1 MLLEE
6 LAPHILRKCLSY
18 ADTRHKLVVS
28 HTCRQLRSLC
38 TNSPSLWCEID
49 ADGANLHDEQ
59 LIELLNTVD
68 CSQLSAIDLSVPSIR
83 TDWTCRAARESRMQ
97 WLRADARRN
106 TGYVDPPPIP
116 PVTAEGLKAAA
127 AAEAPESRTTDI
139 MVATVAEKCP
149 HLLRINLNGRAFLAA
164 EAFAMLGRCSEL
176 SSIVYRGHSV
186 PARSFAQF
194 PALQEMRIFS
204 AEHRICDA
212 DIVAIAAS
220 CPLLARVAISE
231 GGPYFLGSRRRITD
245 ISIAALARTNLLE
258 IEFSSCQP
266 TITDAALLSLAAAC
280 PNIRTAVFKLQEGWV
295 SGCSNFSEFG
305 IIALADGCRQ
315 LEKVSFTFM
324 SDAAML
330 DLVTKCAG
338 LVDIDVSNCRA
349 GITDASLVAVAENLP
364 HLRNF
369 NIHGLYALSAPAIE
383 RLKAELPKCT
393 VTDGYGPRN

>member
-1 MLLEE
+1 MFLE

-18 ADTRHKLVVS
+18 ADIRQKLVVS

-68 CSQLSAIDLSVPSIR
+68 CSQLSAIDLSVPYIR
-83 TDWTCRAARESRMQ
+83 TDWTRRAASKSRRQ
-97 WLRADARRN
+97 LASAVAAASAR
-106 TGYVDPPPIP
+106 VDPPPIP

-149 HLLRINLNGRAFLAA
+149 HLRRIILNGRAFLAA
-164 EAFAMLGRCSEL
+164 EAFAMLGRCNEL

-194 PALQEMRIFS
+194 PALQEMCIFS
-204 AEHRICDA
+204 SEHRICDA

-220 CPLLARVAISE
+220 CPLLARVAINE
-231 GGPYFLGSRRRITD
+231 GNADFLGSRRITD
-245 ISIAALARTNLLE
+245 ISIAALARTNLRE
-258 IEFSSCQP
+258 IEISSCQP

-280 PNIRTAVFKLQEGWV
+280 PNLCTAVFRLLNDAMP
-295 SGCSNFSEFG
+295 GCSNFSEFG
-305 IIALADGCRQ
+305 IIALADACRQ
-315 LEKVSFTFM
+315 LEKVGFTFM

-338 LVDIDVSNCRA
+338 LVDIDVSYCQQRPQA

-364 HLRNF
+364 HLRHF
-369 NIHGLYALSAPAIE
+369 NIRGLYALSAPAIE

-393 VTDGYGPRN
+393 VTEGYG

>member
-1 MLLEE
+1 MFLE

-18 ADTRHKLVVS
+18 ADTRQKLVVS

-68 CSQLSAIDLSVPSIR
+68 CSQLSAIDLSVPYIR
-83 TDWTCRAARESRMQ
+83 TDWTRRAASKSRRQ
-97 WLRADARRN
+97 LASAVAAASAR
-106 TGYVDPPPIP
+106 VDPPLIP

-149 HLLRINLNGRAFLAA
+149 HLRRIILNGRAFLAA
-164 EAFAMLGRCSEL
+164 EAFAMLGRCNEL

-194 PALQEMRIFS
+194 PALQEMCIS
-204 AEHRICDA
+204 SSEHRICDA

-220 CPLLARVAISE
+220 CPLLARVAINE
-231 GGPYFLGSRRRITD
+231 GNADFLGSRRITD

-258 IEFSSCQP
+258 IEISSCQP

-280 PNIRTAVFKLQEGWV
+280 PNLCTAVFELHNDAMP
-295 SGCSNFSEFG
+295 GCSNFSEFG
-305 IIALADGCRQ
+305 IIALADACRQ

-364 HLRNF
+364 HLRHF
-369 NIHGLYALSAPAIE
+369 NIRGLYALSAPAIE

-393 VTDGYGPRN
+393 VTEGYG